1 MYYQYWGIDMDIEE
15 LEYKTLRKIQQAEKQ
30 SPIITKIND
39 NFYDEVINYINKL
52 QKRAESED
60 NPRKKML
67 LSEEL
72 NSNEKI
78 MMNIYEQREKKIM
91 IAAIS
96 KARGGNPNIKNILE
110 TEQPLFDSLYNIF
123 IKSRKSVLNKESEKT
138 LILENDKVNSDNK
151 IKNDQNKK
159 DPCLDKN
166 TNEVLQITEDIPE
179 FLGTDAK
186 KYYLKKGD
194 IVTVPDK
201 MGNMLIKGKVAK
213 KLNLDEK

>member
-1 MYYQYWGIDMDIEE
+1 MYYQYWGIDMDKEE
-15 LEYKTLRKIQQAEKQ
+15 LEYKTLRKIQQSEKQ

-39 NFYDEVINYINKL
+39 NFYDEVINFINKL
-52 QKRAESED
+52 QKRAESES

-72 NSNEKI
+72 NSNEKM

-96 KARGGNPNIKNILE
+96 KARGGNPNIKNILA
-110 TEQPLFDSLYNIF
+110 TEHPLFDSLYNIF
-123 IKSRKSVLNKESEKT
+123 IKSRKSVFNKESEKT
-138 LILENDKVNSDNK
+138 LVLENDEVNSDDK

-159 DPCLDKN
+159 DPSLDKN
-166 TNEVLQITEDIPE
+166 SNDVLQITEDIPE

-186 KYYLKKGD
+186 KYYLNKGD
-194 IVTVPDK
+194 IVTVPNN

-213 KLNLDEK
+213 KLDLDEK